1 MRPFLISMEWSF
13 LCASLRFK
21 RYFLNPSFIDREA
34 GEPSARSYIY
44 CLQGTMLVVY
54 TVNINLEELLGSWIQ
69 AIGTIIDA
77 ISNTP
82 SYNLGETL
90 QSNLSLIGHVM
101 QATGN
106 ALIADSVKECNF
118 ESIGNS
124 IQSLGNLTIVSSILI
139 NLGKEIKI
147 ELTVKGNLLQALG
160 NFLSPFSVAMD
171 DRTSKEDKLLL
182 DLGSILQGI
191 GNSLQALSGMLQ
203 LKGGDRGDLNV
214 LGSWIQA
221 SGAVLQAVVRSKA
234 A

>member
-1 MRPFLISMEWSF
+1 
-13 LCASLRFK
+13 
-21 RYFLNPSFIDREA
+21 
-34 GEPSARSYIY
+34 
-44 CLQGTMLVVY
+44 MLVVY
-54 TVNINLEELLGSWIQ
+54 TVNNNLRELLGSWIQ

-82 SYNLGETL
+82 LYKLSETH

-118 ESIGNS
+118 EKIGNT
-124 IQSLGNLTIVSSILI
+124 IQSLGNLTIISSILI
-139 NLGKEIKI
+139 KLFEEIKI
-147 ELTVKGNLLQALG
+147 ELTIKGNLLQALG
-160 NFLSPFSVAMD
+160 NFLSPFSGSVD
-171 DRTSKEDKLLL
+171 DRTSNKDKLLL

-191 GNSLQALSGMLQ
+191 GNSLQALSGMLL
-203 LKGGDRGDLNV
+203 LKGGDRGDSHV

-234 A
+234 ACVQK